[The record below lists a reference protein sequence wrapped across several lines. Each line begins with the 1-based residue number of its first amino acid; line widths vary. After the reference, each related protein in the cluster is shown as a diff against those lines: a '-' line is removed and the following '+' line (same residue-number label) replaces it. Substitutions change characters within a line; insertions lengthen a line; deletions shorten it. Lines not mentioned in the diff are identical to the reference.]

1 MKYTYN
7 IGKKPDMEDAMKFIK
22 KEQIYKG
29 WSSDKKYCV
38 MDEQGK
44 QYLLRVSDASEYEAK
59 KNEFEMTKQVASL
72 GVSMCQPLAFG
83 SCEEG
88 VYSLQS
94 WIDGEDAELAIV
106 RYSNAEQYAYGWEAG
121 KMLTKIHTI
130 PAPDGCENWESR
142 YNRKLDR
149 KIQKYGECL
158 IKYENGQAFIDYIA
172 ENRHLL
178 KGRVQTFQHG
188 DYHIGNMM
196 IDRKGHLQIIDFNR
210 CDFGDPWE
218 EFNRIVWCAQTAPFF
233 ASGMVDGY
241 FDGQVPAE
249 FWKLLALYISG
260 NMLSSV
266 YWAVPFGQDEVNVML
281 RQAADVLSWYDHM
294 RNSVPTWYGRE

>member
-1 MKYTYN
+1 
-7 IGKKPDMEDAMKFIK
+7 MKFIK